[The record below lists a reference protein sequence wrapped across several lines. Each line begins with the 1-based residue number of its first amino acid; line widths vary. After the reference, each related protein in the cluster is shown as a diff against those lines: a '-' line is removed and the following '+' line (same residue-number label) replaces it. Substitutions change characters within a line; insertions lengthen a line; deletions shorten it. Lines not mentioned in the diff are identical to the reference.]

1 MNFRKGLELSNI
13 SIDEKELLRVVQD
26 LIRIESINPE
36 LAGMGN
42 GEYLIAEHL
51 GNYLSKMG
59 LEVHYQEIK
68 PKRVN
73 VIGVLKGSGEGRSIM
88 LNGHTDTV
96 GISGM
101 NIEPLNPVFKD
112 GKVYGRG
119 SFDMKSGL
127 GAMLTAVKSIR
138 DAGLKPKGD
147 VILAFVAD
155 EEYLSIGTEMLIKD
169 FSADA
174 AIICEPTHLKVCIA
188 HKGFAWIKVEV
199 FGKAAHGSRPDKG
212 IDAVVKAGK
221 FLGRIENLGNN
232 ILVQKKHPLLGSP
245 SIHASLIKGGTELST
260 YPDYCLIELE
270 RRTIPGE
277 SVETVKE
284 EMRTLLENIGTED
297 EQFKASFEVS
307 FYRPPLE
314 VSRDHLVVGALA
326 KAYSK
331 VVKQAPEFIGVSGWM
346 DSAIMT
352 AAGIPTVIIGPGG
365 EGFHAATEYV
375 DFESVITLTKIVA
388 ETIIGFC
395 GAS

>member
-1 MNFRKGLELSNI
+1 LELSNTC
-13 SIDEKELLRVVQD
+13 IDEKELLTVVQD

-51 GNYLSKMG
+51 GNYLTKMG

-101 NIEPLNPVFKD
+101 AIEPLNPVFKD

-127 GAMLTAVKSIR
+127 GAMLIAVKSIM

-155 EEYLSIGTEMLIKD
+155 EEYRSIGTDLLIKD

-174 AIICEPTHLKVCIA
+174 AIICEPTNLKVCIA

-212 IDAVVKAGK
+212 IDAVVKA
-221 FLGRIENLGNN
+221 GNN

-277 SVETVKE
+277 SVETVEE
-284 EMRTLLENIGTED
+284 EMRTLIENIGSED
-297 EQFKASFEVS
+297 DQFKAKFEVS

-314 VSRDHLVVGALA
+314 VSQDHLIVSALS

-331 VVKQAPEFIGVSGWM
+331 IVKQAPEFIGVSGWM

-375 DFESVITLTKIVA
+375 DFESAITLTKILID
-388 ETIIGFC
+388 TIIEFC
-395 GAS
+395 GVS

>member
-1 MNFRKGLELSNI
+1 MSNI
-13 SIDEKELLRVVQD
+13 PIDEKELLQVVQD
-26 LIRIESINPE
+26 LISIESVNPE
-36 LAGMGN
+36 LSGTGN
-42 GEYLIAEHL
+42 GEHLIAEHI
-51 GNYLSKMG
+51 GNYLTKMG
-59 LEVHYQEIK
+59 LEVRYQEIK

-73 VIGVLKGSGEGRSIM
+73 VIGVLKGSGEGKSIM

-101 NIEPLNPVFKD
+101 DIEPLNPLFKD

-127 GAMLTAVKSIR
+127 GAMLIAVKSIK

-155 EEYLSIGTEMLIKD
+155 EEYRSIGTEVLIKD

-174 AIICEPTHLKVCIA
+174 AIICEPTNLKVCVA
-188 HKGFAWIKVEV
+188 HKGFAWIKVEI

-212 IDAVVKAGK
+212 IDAIVKAGK
-221 FLGRIENLGNN
+221 FLNRIENLGNN

-277 SVETVKE
+277 SAETVEK
-284 EMRTLLENIGTED
+284 EMRTLIENIGSED
-297 EQFKASFEVS
+297 DQFKAKFEVS

-314 VSRDHLVVGALA
+314 VSQDHLIVSALT

-331 VVKQAPEFIGVSGWM
+331 IVKQAPEFIGVSGWM

-375 DFESVITLTKIVA
+375 DFESVITLAKIVA

>member
-13 SIDEKELLRVVQD
+13 RIDEKELLTVVQD
-26 LIRIESINPE
+26 LIRIESVNPE
-36 LAGMGN
+36 LSGKGN
-42 GEYLIAEHL
+42 GEYLIAEHI
-51 GNYLSKMG
+51 GRYLTEMG
-59 LEVHYQEIK
+59 LAVQYQEIK

-73 VIGVLKGSGEGRSIM
+73 VIGVLKGSGEGRTIM
-88 LNGHTDTV
+88 LNGHMDTV
-96 GISGM
+96 GITGM
-101 NIEPLNPVFKD
+101 DIEPLNPVFKD

-119 SFDMKSGL
+119 SIDMKSGL
-127 GAMLTAVKSIR
+127 GAMLIAVKSII

-147 VILAFVAD
+147 VMLAFVAD
-155 EEYLSIGTEMLIKD
+155 EEYRSLGTEVLIKD

-174 AIICEPTHLKVCIA
+174 AIICEPTNLKICIA
-188 HKGFAWIKVEV
+188 HKGFAWTKVEI

-212 IDAVVKAGK
+212 IDAIVKAGK

-277 SVETVKE
+277 LVETVEE
-284 EMRTLLENIGTED
+284 EMQTLIENIGSED
-297 EQFKASFEVS
+297 DQFKARFEVS

-314 VSRDHLVVGALA
+314 VSRDHLIVGALT

-331 VVKQAPEFIGVSGWM
+331 IVKQAPEFIGVGGWM
-346 DSAIMT
+346 DSAIM
-352 AAGIPTVIIGPGG
+352 AEAGIPTVIIGPSG
-365 EGFHAATEYV
+365 EGFHASIEYV
-375 DFESVITLTKIVA
+375 DFQSIITCAQILA
-388 ETIIGFC
+388 ETIVEFC
-395 GAS
+395 GVS

>member
-1 MNFRKGLELSNI
+1 MDLSNI
-13 SIDEKELLRVVQD
+13 RIDEKELLTVVQD
-26 LIRIESINPE
+26 LIRIESVNPE
-36 LAGMGN
+36 LSGTGN
-42 GEYLIAEHL
+42 GEHLIAGHI
-51 GNYLSKMG
+51 GNYLTKMG
-59 LEVHYQEIK
+59 LEVRYQEIK

-101 NIEPLNPVFKD
+101 DIEPLNPVFKD
-112 GKVYGRG
+112 GKIYGRG

-127 GAMLTAVKSIR
+127 AAMLIAVKSIM

-155 EEYLSIGTEMLIKD
+155 EEYRSIGTDLLIKD

-174 AIICEPTHLKVCIA
+174 AIICEPTNLKVCIA

-221 FLGRIENLGNN
+221 FLDRIENLGNK

-284 EMRTLLENIGTED
+284 EMRTLIENIDSED
-297 EQFKASFEVS
+297 KKFKAKFEVS

-314 VSRDHLVVGALA
+314 VSQDHLIVSALT
-326 KAYSK
+326 KAYSNI
-331 VVKQAPEFIGVSGWM
+331 VKQAPEFIGVSGWM

-352 AAGIPTVIIGPGG
+352 AAGLPTVIIGPGG

-375 DFESVITLTKIVA
+375 DFESVITLTRIVA
-388 ETIIGFC
+388 ETIIDFC
-395 GAS
+395 GTI